1 MWYSTETVLAL
12 YRAMQGDRDRRIRS
26 LMRRRRRGDDRSDT
40 RRRAALAVAR

>member
-26 LMRRRRRGDDRSDT
+26 LMRRRRRGDNRSDT
-40 RRRAALAVAR
+40 GRRAALAVAR